1 MMEKLRCVAID
12 DDPLALA
19 LTKNHIEAIE
29 NLTLLQVF
37 EDAITAVEYL
47 SKHTVDLLFLDVDMP
62 EISGIELYHSLA
74 VKPMVIFTTA
84 HKGFAFEG
92 FELNAIDY
100 LLKPIDYA
108 RFKKAANKALDFHHH
123 KNQKEQDR
131 PSDHLFVYSEYKLI
145 KIDVKDII
153 FLESLE
159 DYVKIHLSNGKMIMT
174 LATLKK
180 VIDKLPADKFKRIHR
195 SYVVSIKQ
203 VQSIANRKVLLSDK
217 TSLPISD
224 TYASFIDEWKNT

>member
-1 MMEKLRCVAID
+1 MEKLKCVAID

-19 LTKNHIEAIE
+19 LTKNHIQAIE

-37 EDAITAVEYL
+37 EDAIAAVEYL

-100 LLKPIDYA
+100 LLKPIDFP
-108 RFKKAANKALDFHHH
+108 RFRKAVQKAIDYQSY
-123 KNQKEQDR
+123 KNQKDTDTPNE
-131 PSDHLFVYSEYKLI
+131 HLFVYSEYKLI
-145 KIDVKDII
+145 KIEVREIVY
-153 FLESLE
+153 LESME
-159 DYVKIHLSNGKMIMT
+159 DYVKIHLNNGKMILT

-180 VIDKLPADKFKRIHR
+180 VIDKLPANKFRRIHR
-195 SYVVSIKQ
+195 SYVVAIKE
-203 VQSIANRKVLLSDK
+203 VKSVANRKAQLSNG
-217 TSLPISD
+217 TMLPISD
-224 TYASFIDEWKNT
+224 SYVSFVDDWKNA

>member
-1 MMEKLRCVAID
+1 MEKLRCVAID

-19 LTKNHIEAIE
+19 LTKNHIQAIE

-37 EDAITAVEYL
+37 EDAIAAVEYL
-47 SKHTVDLLFLDVDMP
+47 SKHPVDLLFLDVDMP

-100 LLKPIDYA
+100 LLKPIDFP
-108 RFKKAANKALDFHHH
+108 RFKKAVQKAIDYQGY
-123 KNQKEQDR
+123 KNQKDTDTPNE
-131 PSDHLFVYSEYKLI
+131 HLFVYSEYKLI
-145 KIDVKDII
+145 KVEVREIVY
-153 FLESLE
+153 LESME
-159 DYVKIHLSNGKMIMT
+159 DYVKIHLNNGKMILT

-180 VIDKLPADKFKRIHR
+180 VIDKLPPNKFKRIHR
-195 SYVVSIKQ
+195 SYVVAIKE
-203 VQSIANRKVLLSDK
+203 VKSVANRKAQLSNG
-217 TSLPISD
+217 TMLPISD
-224 TYASFIDEWKNT
+224 SYVSFVDEWKNA

>member
-1 MMEKLRCVAID
+1 MEKLKCVAID

-19 LTKNHIEAIE
+19 LTKNHIQAIE

-37 EDAITAVEYL
+37 EDAIAAVEYL

-100 LLKPIDYA
+100 LLKPIDFP
-108 RFKKAANKALDFHHH
+108 RFRKAVQKAIDYQSY
-123 KNQKEQDR
+123 KNQKDTDTPNE
-131 PSDHLFVYSEYKLI
+131 HLFVYSEYKLI
-145 KIDVKDII
+145 KIEVREIVY
-153 FLESLE
+153 LESME
-159 DYVKIHLSNGKMIMT
+159 DYVKIHLNNGKMILT

-180 VIDKLPADKFKRIHR
+180 VIDKIPANKFRRIHR
-195 SYVVSIKQ
+195 SYVVAIKE
-203 VQSIANRKVLLSDK
+203 VKSVANRKAQLSNG
-217 TSLPISD
+217 TMLPISD
-224 TYASFIDEWKNT
+224 SYVSFVDDWKNA